1 MPQDPTRNTCAWG
14 TRRRSPPS
22 RPVLCNSTSL
32 DNRLAR
38 RRKRRAYDVRKNTME
53 SATNQEIISCQ
64 LVRIAAELRKLE
76 LIANASAIDPTI
88 LADFRSAV
96 DHARSTAWAVQ
107 HCLLTRADDLD
118 VYPILVRERIRRV
131 IELCEA
137 LLQDLSSPQRKT
149 ETAANELLYR
159 AARRLCDYLDH
170 GPR

>member
-1 MPQDPTRNTCAWG
+1 
-14 TRRRSPPS
+14 
-22 RPVLCNSTSL
+22 
-32 DNRLAR
+32 
-38 RRKRRAYDVRKNTME
+38 ME
-53 SATNQEIISCQ
+53 SATSQEIISCQ

-107 HCLLTRADDLD
+107 HCLMMRADALD
-118 VYPILVRERIRRV
+118 VYPLLVRERIRRV

-137 LLQDLSSPQRKT
+137 LLQDVSSPQTKS

-159 AARRLCDYLDH
+159 TARRLCNRLEH
-170 GPR
+170 GPQ